1 MDLIS
6 VSIKKPFILDVSIVQ
21 IVVPAA
27 ITVAILP
34 IARQDIIAI
43 QLSVIDD
50 LAKRISNIIIQK
62 IDIQRT
68 SGYIYK
74 SGTQIRSSPL
84 NSLLNRI
91 QLAIQIERLDLAQNI
106 NQLETN
112 SYYNQSLRQELSIY
126 YFYRV
131 ASYISTQYYIK
142 KEIIRRGQIYIN
154 INNRIALRLT
164 SQGGIEILFSRNEL
178 QVDIIK
184 RFLKESQLIENL
196 DKLAI

>member
-62 IDIQRT
+62 IDIQGT
-68 SGYIYK
+68 SGYIYE

-84 NSLLNRI
+84 NSLLNRM
-91 QLAIQIERLDLAQNI
+91 QLAIQIERLDLARNV
-106 NQLETN
+106 NQLGTN
-112 SYYNQSLRQELSIY
+112 SYYNQLLRREPSIY

-131 ASYISTQYYIK
+131 ASYISTRYYIK
-142 KEIIRRGQIYIN
+142 EEIIYRGQIYIN
-154 INNRIALRLT
+154 TNNRIAFRLT

-178 QVDIIK
+178 QVDTIK
-184 RFLKESQLIENL
+184 GFLKES
-196 DKLAI
+196 